1 MTLVAGLRGTVDA
14 VVGAA
19 DTALALGSGEVEAL
33 GTPRVLAL
41 VEAATVAAVAGR
53 LDAGSTTVG
62 SRVELD
68 HLAPTPVGAAVRAE
82 AVLAEVTGAGW
93 ASRSRS
99 PRTVGWSPAARSSG
113 RSWTGPGSPRRS
125 LNPCAWPDEAAVPE
139 HDGRPCRSKI
149 ARC

>member
-1 MTLVAGLRGTVDA
+1 MTLFAGLRGTVDA

-82 AVLAEVTGAGW
+82 AVLAEVTG
-93 ASRSRS
+93 
-99 PRTVGWSPAARSSG
+99 
-113 RSWTGPGSPRRS
+113 RR
-125 LNPCAWPDEAAVPE
+125 LGFAVTLTQ
-139 HDGRPCRSKI
+139 DGRVV
-149 ARC
+149 ARGTVVRVVVDRARFAAALP

>member
-82 AVLAEVTGAGW
+82 AVLAEVTG
-93 ASRSRS
+93 
-99 PRTVGWSPAARSSG
+99 
-113 RSWTGPGSPRRS
+113 RR
-125 LNPCAWPDEAAVPE
+125 LGFAVTLTQ
-139 HDGRPCRSKI
+139 DGRVV
-149 ARC
+149 ARGTVVRAVVDRARFAAALP